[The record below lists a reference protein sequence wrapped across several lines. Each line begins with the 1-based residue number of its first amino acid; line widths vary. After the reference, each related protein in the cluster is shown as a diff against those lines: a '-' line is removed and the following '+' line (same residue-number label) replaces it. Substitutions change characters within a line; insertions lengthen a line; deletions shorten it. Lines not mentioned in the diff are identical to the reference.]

1 MNGIVLK
8 NQNGYFNVL
17 LDNNET
23 ASCRSRGK
31 LKKKTDILVGDY
43 VDCELDDS
51 GQMLIKDVYPRLTVL
66 HRPPIANVD
75 QLILVSAIKSPDL
88 DQYLLDKMIVLS
100 EYAGINPA
108 IIINKYDLDP
118 SHALSVRDYYVNAGY
133 DCICTSLETKYGLE
147 NVQMLL
153 KGKII
158 AFSGPS
164 GVGKSSLLNYILGS
178 SHFISGEVS
187 SHSGRG
193 KTTTR
198 HAELVRYSDHSLLM
212 DTPGYT
218 LLNLNHLMPEET
230 AYLFKDFRP
239 YLGKCRFNDCMHDK
253 EPDCAVR
260 DTVQNGDI
268 QLERYNNYIKLLSE
282 LNSEKNRR

>member
-147 NVQMLL
+147 NVQDR
-153 KGKII
+153 
-158 AFSGPS
+158 
-164 GVGKSSLLNYILGS
+164 KS
-178 SHFISGEVS
+178 V
-187 SHSGRG
+187 
-193 KTTTR
+193 
-198 HAELVRYSDHSLLM
+198 V
-212 DTPGYT
+212 
-218 LLNLNHLMPEET
+218 
-230 AYLFKDFRP
+230 
-239 YLGKCRFNDCMHDK
+239 
-253 EPDCAVR
+253 
-260 DTVQNGDI
+260 
-268 QLERYNNYIKLLSE
+268 
-282 LNSEKNRR
+282 